1 MEDNSHFKHLSPNLM
16 KGAASQIRKKTGFNF
31 TNVLQAAF
39 MCTDPES
46 TNKTAKL
53 SVFFALSGSAG
64 AKAPCRMLME
74 LAPGF

>member
-1 MEDNSHFKHLSPNLM
+1 MNTLH
-16 KGAASQIRKKTGFNF
+16 GFNF